1 MLSKVFDRGC
11 QPLEIRFGVRGG
23 NVCKFFKILESYQ
36 VILTHAAGLFVV
48 DYSILGEAQIDAKI
62 AAQGAAAFKLQ
73 WLTYHAHVTLKLR
86 CKNLRN
92 TSVINN
98 FQVNNP

>member
-11 QPLEIRFGVRGG
+11 QPHGIRFGVRGG

-48 DYSILGEAQIDAKI
+48 DYSILGEA
-62 AAQGAAAFKLQ
+62 
-73 WLTYHAHVTLKLR
+73 
-86 CKNLRN
+86 
-92 TSVINN
+92 
-98 FQVNNP
+98 